1 MGNTC
6 EIDES
11 CYKTE
16 TRQQMRKQKPSM
28 IVEKKISQKDLVQ
41 IKKTPISKD
50 YTVMSPAIGKGTF
63 GSVYKA
69 INK

>member
-1 MGNTC
+1 V
-6 EIDES
+6 IF
-11 CYKTE
+11 
-16 TRQQMRKQKPSM
+16 
-28 IVEKKISQKDLVQ
+28 EKKISQKDLVQ

-50 YTVMSPAIGKGTF
+50 YTIISPPIGKGTF